1 MTIRPPG
8 HGNWADVS
16 RYVASPNK
24 GPAECREAVN
34 NFFVSS
40 AIGTPGKTEEV
51 ETGNILRSQAW
62 QHGER
67 TREEMPKTTQV
78 LLNRAL
84 EQPLAPQALLKS

>member
-1 MTIRPPG
+1 M
-8 HGNWADVS
+8 
-16 RYVASPNK
+16 ASPNK

-40 AIGTPGKTEEV
+40 AIGTLGKSEEI

-67 TREEMPKTTQV
+67 IREEMPKTTQV
-78 LLNRAL
+78 LLNRVL
-84 EQPLAPQALLKS
+84 ELPLALQALLKS